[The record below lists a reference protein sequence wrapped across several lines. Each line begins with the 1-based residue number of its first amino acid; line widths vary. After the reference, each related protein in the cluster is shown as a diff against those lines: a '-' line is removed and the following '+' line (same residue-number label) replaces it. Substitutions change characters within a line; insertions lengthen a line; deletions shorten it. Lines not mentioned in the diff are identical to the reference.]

1 MQKISHC
8 AGKGKEDGRP
18 PMKRIAIILAGG
30 RSARMGG
37 RDKALAKLGGAR
49 LIDCVIARLAP
60 QVDRMVI
67 SGREDYGTGFEVI
80 ADAPLGPQGP
90 AAGLLA
96 VARWMPIYL
105 PDTDRFF
112 TAPVDGPF
120 LPDDLVARLAVAG
133 GPAIAVDDEGAHPTF
148 ACWTVSSLAGVRE
161 QLNSEK
167 SLSLRALAAATN
179 AREVAWPGSRYF
191 TNINAPEDLEAALR
205 QRGDASPSK

>member
-1 MQKISHC
+1 
-8 AGKGKEDGRP
+8 
-18 PMKRIAIILAGG
+18 MKRVVVILAGG

-37 RDKALAKLGGAR
+37 RDKALIELGGAR
-49 LIDCVIARLAP
+49 LIDRVIARLAP

-80 ADAPLGPQGP
+80 ADAPRDPQGP

-96 VARWMPIYL
+96 AARWLPEYL

-120 LPDDLVARLAVAG
+120 LPADLVARLSGSG

-148 ACWTVSSLAGVRE
+148 ACWTLASLAAARE
-161 QLNSEK
+161 KLAGET
-167 SLSLRALAAATN
+167 SLSLRAIAAAAN
-179 AREVAWPGSRYF
+179 ARQVAWPGNRQF
-191 TNINAPEDLEAALR
+191 ININTPEDVAAALR
-205 QRGDASPSK
+205 QRAEQSSSI

>member
-1 MQKISHC
+1 
-8 AGKGKEDGRP
+8 
-18 PMKRIAIILAGG
+18 MKRVAVILAGG

-37 RDKALAKLGGAR
+37 RDKALVELGGAR

-80 ADAPLGPQGP
+80 ADAPQGPQGP

-96 VARWMPIYL
+96 TARWMSAHL

-120 LPDDLVARLAVAG
+120 LPADLVAGLAGPG
-133 GPAIAVDDEGAHPTF
+133 GPAIAVDDAGAHPTF
-148 ACWTVSSLAGVRE
+148 ACWTLSALASVGDK
-161 QLNSEK
+161 LSGGK
-167 SLSLRALAAATN
+167 SLSLRAIAAATG
-179 AREVAWPGSRYF
+179 AREVAWPGDRYF
-191 TNINAPEDLEAALR
+191 ININAPEDLVAAQR
-205 QRGDASPSK
+205 QRSDETSSG